1 MLKQSVLT
9 RLYVTAWEASGYKK
23 KPTFMKRFTKTFFA
37 VCLLLTGKANAQYGP
52 INARNGIIDG
62 VTLYEQIPTKRMI
75 PYEFVREADV
85 TWSKRIWR
93 NIDMREKINY
103 QLYLPFDKH
112 YPSGVYVRNSTHW
125 SLWTILRYH
134 IVNGDLTVF
143 SPYNPLQFDMLD
155 GDQFKY
161 PIAPLPGKDYD
172 SDTNFRDEVFRYLGK
187 VGLQS
192 DIPLSNSI
200 GEDSIANINGIDQ
213 FVYPPADTT
222 WVDSEDVVSYH
233 LKEDWFFD
241 KERSVMDVRIIG
253 IAPVVHK
260 YQIDPNTGAKVI
272 TGTEEKFWIYFPRC
286 RYILNNYY
294 VYNDDNDAQWMS
306 FDDLFWKR
314 RFNSTIY
321 KESNVFDRQIE
332 SYRTG
337 IDALMESEKITEEIR
352 TFESDVWNF

>member
-1 MLKQSVLT
+1 
-9 RLYVTAWEASGYKK
+9 
-23 KPTFMKRFTKTFFA
+23 MKTISKVFVA
-37 VCLLLTGKANAQYGP
+37 ICLFLTGKAFAQFGP
-52 INARNGIIDG
+52 INARNGVIDG
-62 VTLYEQIPTKRMI
+62 VYLKEQIPTKRMI

-85 TWSKRIWR
+85 MWSKRVWR
-93 NIDMREKINY
+93 SIDMREKVNHS
-103 QLYLPFDKH
+103 LYLPFDH
-112 YPSGVYVRNSTHW
+112 HTPSGQYVRDGSRW

-143 SPYNPLQFDMLD
+143 SAYNPLQFDMLD

-161 PIAPLPGKDYD
+161 PIAPRPGKDYD
-172 SDTNFRDEVFRYLGK
+172 TDSNFRNEVFRYLGN

-192 DIPLSNSI
+192 DIPI
-200 GEDSIANINGIDQ
+200 PTYDGEGDSMRFVNGNWEY
-213 FVYPPADTT
+213 VYYPPDTT
-222 WVDSEDVVSYH
+222 WIDSQDIVSYH

-253 IAPVVHK
+253 IAPVVYK
-260 YQIDPNTGAKVI
+260 YQIDPVTSKKTI

-294 VYNDDNDAQWMS
+294 AYNERNDSQWMS
-306 FDDLFWKR
+306 FDDLFMKR
-314 RFNSTIY
+314 KFSSTIY
-321 KESNVFDRQIE
+321 KESNVFDRSID

-337 IDALMESEKITEEIR
+337 VDALMESERITEEIR